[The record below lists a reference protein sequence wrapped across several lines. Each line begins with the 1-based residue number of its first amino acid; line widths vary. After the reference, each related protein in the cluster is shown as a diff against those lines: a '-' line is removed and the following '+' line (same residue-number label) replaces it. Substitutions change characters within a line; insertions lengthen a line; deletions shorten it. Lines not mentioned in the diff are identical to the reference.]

1 MEISNRSC
9 ELEPS
14 ADEIALE
21 PNHELIANLSSDKS
35 GSILPDDATL
45 SQCNIEQLSTLHFN
59 PVIVGGYQII
69 KLRIVNH
76 WTMNFSVEVAPHDNI
91 LQVKREIYNESRIPP
106 ENQKLTLNGLE
117 LDEQKTLSDY
127 GIVGECTLN
136 MALCNQIALQVVVY
150 NSRRRLRR
158 NELPFLKTEADV
170 TCGRTS
176 CGRKPVLAHIYSLV
190 AKPQAGIISLQ
201 FASLEASPYVPG
213 KETRTRT
220 CRPHVETADAR
231 AESRP
236 GGRWRVSHW
245 EREPEPPLSR
255 SPPSTRSPLA
265 AAPARYRRGQFS
277 CTCVPETSERS
288 WESGRCAC

>member
-35 GSILPDDATL
+35 DQTTEFFVKTTSGKTVTLRLSLSTYVSKLKKIICDKEGLPNLRYNIVYRGSILPDDSTL

-150 NSRRRLRR
+150 NSRRSYTAIDIDP
-158 NELPFLKTEADV
+158 ED
-170 TCGRTS
+170 S
-176 CGRKPVLAHIYSLV
+176 
-190 AKPQAGIISLQ
+190 
-201 FASLEASPYVPG
+201 
-213 KETRTRT
+213 
-220 CRPHVETADAR
+220 VETLR
-231 AESRP
+231 AKIIEKV
-236 GGRWRVSHW
+236 GVA
-245 EREPEPPLSR
+245 PEPNSLFV
-255 SPPSTRSPLA
+255 
-265 AAPARYRRGQFS
+265 RGKRVVFRIRIL
-277 CTCVPETSERS
+277 C
-288 WESGRCAC
+288 